1 MIIRVY
7 RFHDFLMFEIITFR
21 CFVII
26 GIVVAGGPGTGKSSC
41 ILSLVEALT
50 RCSLVKHGNT
60 GCQVHTHKL
69 QKINPL
75 AVSDPSLMF
84 GLVGSS
90 GDWMDGIFTFYWKKA
105 NKEHNVHRTTTWLC
119 LDAPLHQAWAE
130 NLSSVLDNGK
140 VCTWCIIVVGCA
152 LFCNMRLFL
161 IVYKPLIPL
170 FST

>member
-1 MIIRVY
+1 MI
-7 RFHDFLMFEIITFR
+7 L
-21 CFVII
+21 

-41 ILSLVEALT
+41 ISSLVEALT

-84 GLVGSS
+84 GYVGSS
-90 GDWMDGIFTFYWKKA
+90 SDWIDGIFTFYWKKA

-119 LDAPLHQAWAE
+119 LDAPLHQGWAE

-140 VCTWCIIVVGCA
+140 VNYSTLAVRYFDTCVIFSI
-152 LFCNMRLFL
+152 
-161 IVYKPLIPL
+161 IVYKPLCINLIVFVLVPNPG
-170 FST
+170 